1 MNARILPFLLALSV
15 TAASTGLVTAQEANG
30 LRAQGIVEIDT
41 GSAEAQG
48 ISHLYDQG
56 FDVFRIIQ
64 TSDGSYVFHASS
76 GAYGRVLVLDAGG
89 EILSDD
95 VFETET
101 DAGTIARI

>member
-1 MNARILPFLLALSV
+1 MTARILPLLLV
-15 TAASTGLVTAQEANG
+15 LTVFAASTGMVTAQEANG
-30 LRAQGIVEIDT
+30 LHAQGIVEIET
-41 GSAEAQG
+41 GTVEAQG

-64 TSDGSYVFHASS
+64 TSDGSFVFHASS
-76 GAYGRVLVLDAGG
+76 GSYGRVLVLDARG

-101 DAGTIARI
+101 GAGTSARI